1 MFKDLETYIVY
12 CEFSQLKIDF
22 TIRLKLNQ
30 LFIYHL
36 NKTIFMTETK
46 EKKGLA
52 LHWQILIGIVAGVLV
67 GIISIQ
73 FSGGTQIVN
82 DWIKPFGTIF
92 INLLKLIAIP
102 LIIVSLIKGVS
113 DLKNITQLS
122 SMGLRTFGLYILTT
136 VLAVTIGLL
145 LVNIIQP
152 GNFIADGT
160 RQEMLQSFGN
170 EINQKVDQV
179 NEINERRGPLQV
191 LVDIVP
197 ENIFNAAS
205 SNSNMLQ
212 IILFSLLVGI
222 AMISLP
228 AMQTESLKK
237 IFDSANHV
245 VLKIVDIIM
254 LFAPY
259 GVFALIVTLIAEAPS
274 ADMFKALSMYAITV
288 VVGLIIVVYGM
299 YAFFIYAFGKMNPID
314 FFKAIL
320 PAQLL
325 GISTS
330 SSAAT
335 LPVTMECAEENLGL
349 RKDVVSFVLPIGATI
364 NMDGTCLY
372 QGVAAVFIAQVMG
385 YDLTIGQQLSV
396 IATATLASIG
406 AAAVPGAGILMLVIV
421 LESIGVNPAGIALI
435 FAVDRPLDM
444 LRTATNVTGDLMVA
458 KLMNRSF
465 VKKQIE

>member
-1 MFKDLETYIVY
+1 MRK
-12 CEFSQLKIDF
+12 
-22 TIRLKLNQ
+22 
-30 LFIYHL
+30 
-36 NKTIFMTETK
+36 
-46 EKKGLA
+46 LA
-52 LHWQILIGIVAGVLV
+52 LHWQILIGIFLGVLV
-67 GIISIQ
+67 GILCIQ
-73 FSGGTQIVN
+73 FTGGKDFVL
-82 DWIKPFGTIF
+82 DWIKPLGTIF

-113 DLKNITQLS
+113 DLQDVAKLS
-122 SMGLRTFGLYILTT
+122 SMGLKTFGLYISTT
-136 VLAVTIGLL
+136 VLAVVIGLV

-152 GNFIADGT
+152 GNFISDYT
-160 RQEMLQSFGN
+160 RQEMLQSFGG
-170 EINQKVDQV
+170 EINQKVNEV
-179 NEINERRGPLQV
+179 NQINERRGPLQA
-191 LVDIVP
+191 LIDIVP
-197 ENIFNAAS
+197 ENIFEASS

-212 IILFSLLVGI
+212 VIFFSLLVGI
-222 AMISLP
+222 AMILLP
-228 AMQTESLKK
+228 ISQIEPLKK
-237 IFDSANHV
+237 VTDAANDV
-245 VLKIVDIIM
+245 VLKIVDLMM

-274 ADMFKALSMYAITV
+274 ADMFKALSLYAITV
-288 VVGLIIVVYGM
+288 VIGLIVLVYGM
-299 YAFFIYAFGKMNPID
+299 YTLFVYFFGKMNPIK

-335 LPVTMECAEENLGL
+335 LPVTMECAEQNLKI
-349 RKDVVSFVLPIGATI
+349 RKDVLSFVLPIGATI

-385 YDLTIGQQLSV
+385 YDLNLAQQLAIV
-396 IATATLASIG
+396 ATATLASIG

-444 LRTATNVTGDLMVA
+444 LRTATNVSGDLMVA
-458 KLMNRSF
+458 TVMNRT
-465 VKKQIE
+465 KL

>member
-1 MFKDLETYIVY
+1 
-12 CEFSQLKIDF
+12 
-22 TIRLKLNQ
+22 
-30 LFIYHL
+30 
-36 NKTIFMTETK
+36 MTETK
-46 EKKGLA
+46 GKKGLA
-52 LHWQILIGIVAGVLV
+52 LHWQILLGILAGVLV
-67 GIISIQ
+67 GIVSIQ
-73 FSGGTQIVN
+73 FVAGAQFVN

-113 DLKNITQLS
+113 DLKDITKLS

-136 VLAVTIGLL
+136 IFAVTIGLV

-152 GNFIADGT
+152 GNFISDNT
-160 RQEMLQSFGN
+160 RQEMLQSFGG

-191 LVDIVP
+191 LVDVVP
-197 ENIFNAAS
+197 ENIFDAAS

-228 AMQTESLKK
+228 SIQTDAMKN
-237 IFDSANHV
+237 IFDSANYI
-245 VLKIVDIIM
+245 VLKVVDIIM
-254 LFAPY
+254 LSAPY

-274 ADMFKALSMYAITV
+274 ADMFKALSMYALTV
-288 VVGLIIVVYGM
+288 VFGLILMVYGL
-299 YAFFIYAFGKMNPID
+299 YTSFIYFFGRMNPIE
-314 FFKAIL
+314 FFRAIL

-335 LPVTMECAEENLGL
+335 LPVTMECAEKNLRL

-385 YDLTIGQQLSV
+385 YDLTLGQQLSV

-444 LRTATNVTGDLMVA
+444 LRTATNVSGDLMVA
-458 KLMNRSF
+458 KLMNGSF
-465 VKKQIE
+465 SKNQIE